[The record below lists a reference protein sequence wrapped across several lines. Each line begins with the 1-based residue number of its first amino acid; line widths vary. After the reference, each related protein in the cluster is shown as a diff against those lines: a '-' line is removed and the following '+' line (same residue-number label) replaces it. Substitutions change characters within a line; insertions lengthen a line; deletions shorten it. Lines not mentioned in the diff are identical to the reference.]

1 MQGKKLITN
10 FFFKSSRLVFLRHGE
25 SEWNVKKIVQGCSPD
40 PSITL
45 SAAGRESVQP
55 TLATLPKPQL
65 LISSP
70 LLRCKQTA
78 EAWFGVPFE
87 QIPIPTKVN
96 PAMAEINAGI
106 YEGLYLDEL
115 KNDLVWQQWMSN
127 PASFEFPGGEK
138 LTEFSDR
145 VLRGAGA
152 ICAEHGNSKQI
163 TYVITHGVVMRVLK
177 CFLADQDLAY
187 LWSHQVTNLEQICLS
202 DAQIMKFQQFHKQ
215 CSISDDTVSPKRASG
230 KGHTT

>member
-1 MQGKKLITN
+1 
-10 FFFKSSRLVFLRHGE
+10 
-25 SEWNVKKIVQGCSPD
+25 
-40 PSITL
+40 
-45 SAAGRESVQP
+45 
-55 TLATLPKPQL
+55 
-65 LISSP
+65 
-70 LLRCKQTA
+70 
-78 EAWFGVPFE
+78 VPYE

-106 YEGLYLDEL
+106 YEGLCLDEL
-115 KNDLVWQQWMSN
+115 NNDLVWQQWMSN

-177 CFLADQDLAY
+177 CFLADQDLTH

-202 DAQIMKFQQFHKQ
+202 DAQIMKFQQFHQQ
-215 CSISDDTVSPKRASG
+215 CSINDATISPKRR
-230 KGHTT
+230 